1 MIGGKIMK
9 ETYSIKEILRKLE
22 ATDDGILLIPD
33 SDVAIVDERD
43 LEVFELPESLK
54 NSKVI
59 CFWTTDGI
67 RNYFSITRNRIIW
80 FDNFLSE
87 NATVFEGDVKEEIE
101 IVIDER
107 TFEPKILSE
116 NIKEYEDSNFY
127 QEIGLDKNSDL

>member
-1 MIGGKIMK
+1 MR

-67 RNYFSITRNRIIW
+67 RNYFSITKNRIIW

-87 NATVFEGDVKEEIE
+87 NATVFEGDVKEKIE

-107 TFEPKILSE
+107 TFEPKFLSE
-116 NIKEYEDSNFY
+116 NIKEYEYSN
-127 QEIGLDKNSDL
+127 

>member
-1 MIGGKIMK
+1 MLGGKIMK

-67 RNYFSITRNRIIW
+67 RNYFSITENRIIW
-80 FDNFLSE
+80 FDNFISE
-87 NATVFEGDVKEEIE
+87 SATVFEGNVKEDIE

-107 TFEPKILSE
+107 TFKPKILSE

-127 QEIGLDKNSDL
+127 KEVGLNKNSDL

>member
-1 MIGGKIMK
+1 MT
-9 ETYSIKEILRKLE
+9 ETYSIKEILSKLK
-22 ATDDGILLIPD
+22 ATEDGILLIPG

-67 RNYFSITRNRIIW
+67 RNYFSITENRIIW

-87 NATVFEGDVKEEIE
+87 SATVFEGNVKEEIE

-116 NIKEYEDSNFY
+116 KIREYEDSNFY
-127 QEIGLDKNSDL
+127 QEIGINKNSDL

>member
-1 MIGGKIMK
+1 MLGGKIMK

-22 ATDDGILLIPD
+22 ATDDGKLLIPD

-67 RNYFSITRNRIIW
+67 RNYFSITKNRIIW

-87 NATVFEGDVKEEIE
+87 SATVFEGNVKEEIE

-107 TFEPKILSE
+107 TFEPKILSK
-116 NIKEYEDSNFY
+116 NIKEYEDLNFY
-127 QEIGLDKNSDL
+127 QETGIDQNSEL

>member
-1 MIGGKIMK
+1 MK

-22 ATDDGILLIPD
+22 ATDDGKLLIPD

-67 RNYFSITRNRIIW
+67 RNYFSITKNRIIW

-87 NATVFEGDVKEEIE
+87 SATVFEGNVKEEIE

-107 TFEPKILSE
+107 TFEPKILSK
-116 NIKEYEDSNFY
+116 NIKEYEDLNFY
-127 QEIGLDKNSDL
+127 QETGIDQNSELWIS